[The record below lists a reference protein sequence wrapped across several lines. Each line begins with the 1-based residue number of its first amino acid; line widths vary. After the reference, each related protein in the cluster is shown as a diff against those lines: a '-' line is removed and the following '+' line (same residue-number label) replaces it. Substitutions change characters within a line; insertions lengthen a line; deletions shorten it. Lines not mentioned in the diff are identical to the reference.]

1 MQNHIFKSTTLL
13 ITIKDQITFTKQ
25 LIDFL
30 NLQPVTINIF
40 VADGSK
46 NNQKKLFKKLKH
58 KYRYIYYGEDKNL
71 KDYYLKIY
79 SSLKIIK
86 TNFVFFCDQDDFINF
101 SCLKNKENF
110 LIHNNDYS
118 AAKGFLYNFEGYKN
132 TFFLREKT
140 YPKEI
145 KNKKFLLS
153 RFINNLHFRSYYCLH
168 RKKNL
173 FKIFKI
179 IIKNKTADA
188 RTAEFIMDV
197 STLLLGQIYLI
208 NECSLL
214 RWMGNKYNTHPIRI
228 GYKTRA
234 KWFFGRIFKNDQLI
248 NNIILLNKNLKLSIF
263 SFKLI
268 IFIFDIVTL
277 FFENL
282 FNSLKRSLIRL
293 LYIFKSSFT
302 LNRYSFKISKINQT
316 FIVLNN
322 RLRR

>member
-1 MQNHIFKSTTLL
+1 M
-13 ITIKDQITFTKQ
+13 
-25 LIDFL
+25 
-30 NLQPVTINIF
+30 
-40 VADGSK
+40 
-46 NNQKKLFKKLKH
+46 
-58 KYRYIYYGEDKNL
+58 
-71 KDYYLKIY
+71 
-79 SSLKIIK
+79 
-86 TNFVFFCDQDDFINF
+86 
-101 SCLKNKENF
+101 KNKENF

-268 IFIFDIVTL
+268 IFIFDIGPVFL
-277 FFENL
+277 RNL
-282 FNSLKRSLIRL
+282 FNSLKKILIRF
-293 LYIFKSSFT
+293 LYFFKISFT
-302 LNRYSFKISKINQT
+302 LNRYPFTVSKINQIFT
-316 FIVLNN
+316 MMND